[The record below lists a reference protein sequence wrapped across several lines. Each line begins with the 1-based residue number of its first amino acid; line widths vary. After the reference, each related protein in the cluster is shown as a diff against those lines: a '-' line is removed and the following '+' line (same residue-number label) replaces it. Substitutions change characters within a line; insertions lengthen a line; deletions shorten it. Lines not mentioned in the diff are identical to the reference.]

1 MKTTKLIVF
10 FSMKNIKLL
19 QSVSLFWDLTEE
31 ELGYIS
37 AKMVSKHYNAGQ
49 TILLEASEG
58 EQCFFVTEGS
68 VKITRLSKKGREVIL
83 AILSDGD
90 FFGEMS
96 LLDGEFRSANV
107 VALDDTEVL
116 TLNRNDFLLVLKDY
130 PQIAIRLL
138 KEMAHRLRKSDRQI
152 ASLSLSDAEKRIAM
166 CILRIADENG
176 VIKKGQVSIPKVPI
190 QQDIANMSGTSRET
204 VSRVFKLLVKEEF
217 VQRNGRE
224 LIIYDY
230 NRFVQEFDS

>member
-1 MKTTKLIVF
+1 MKK
-10 FSMKNIKLL
+10 IKFL
-19 QSVSLFWDLTEE
+19 QSVSFFWNLTEE

-37 AKMVSKHYNAGQ
+37 EKMVSKHYDAGQ
-49 TILLEASEG
+49 MILLAGSEG
-58 EQCFFVTEGS
+58 EQCFFVMEGS

-83 AILSDGD
+83 AILSDGEI
-90 FFGEMS
+90 FGEMS

-116 TLNRNDFLLVLKDY
+116 TLNRNDFLLVLKNY

-166 CILRIADENG
+166 CILRIADEKG
-176 VIKKGQVSIPKVPI
+176 VIKKGQVSIPKIPI

-204 VSRVFKLLVKEEF
+204 VSRAFKLFVKEGF
-217 VQRNGRE
+217 VLRKGKE

-230 NRFVQEFDS
+230 NRFVKEFDS